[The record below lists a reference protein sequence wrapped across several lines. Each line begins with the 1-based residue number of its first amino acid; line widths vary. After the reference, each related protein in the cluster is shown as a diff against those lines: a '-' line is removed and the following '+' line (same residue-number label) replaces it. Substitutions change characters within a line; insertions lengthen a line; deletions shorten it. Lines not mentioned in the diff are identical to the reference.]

1 MNAFLVTW
9 GQYRRVLRSGR
20 SVWIFVSML
29 ILCVSIISSCGSPP
43 SSATAI
49 GQHPQPSVGTL
60 PFHGMVTTLDGD
72 FTITLD
78 ITPDRSGTNMFLAR
92 VTDTHTHIAAAHVG
106 ITLYTTMQDMAMG
119 TDSIILHANGNGQFS
134 TTSGILSMGGHWA
147 IGIAIQTAD
156 HQIHKVGVSLLLPS

>member
-1 MNAFLVTW
+1 MNAFLVPW
-9 GQYRRVLRSGR
+9 GEYRRVLRNGR
-20 SVWIFVSML
+20 WGWIFVFML
-29 ILCVSIISSCGSPP
+29 FLCVSTISSCGSP
-43 SSATAI
+43 SSPTTAI
-49 GQHPQPSVGTL
+49 GQHPQSPAVTL

-78 ITPDRSGTNMFLAR
+78 ITPDHSGTNTFLAR
-92 VTDTHTHIAAAHVG
+92 VMDTHTHVPAAHVS

-119 TDSIILHANGNGQFS
+119 TDSIILRATGNGQFS
-134 TTSGILSMGGHWA
+134 TTSNTLSMGGHWA